1 MLTLQKKVIA
11 LFMAQ
16 NKLEMSEF
24 FFHPLCFF
32 SQFMQKSVSKRL
44 GCISAHGGEEAIRHH
59 SFFKPVDWE
68 KMERR
73 QVKPPFR
80 PKIVS

>member
-1 MLTLQKKVIA
+1 
-11 LFMAQ
+11 
-16 NKLEMSEF
+16 
-24 FFHPLCFF
+24 
-32 SQFMQKSVSKRL
+32 MQKSVSKRL